1 MEVEHVLGGSEYE
14 DFESSSSENH
24 SSPSTNSDSAY
35 SATSHPEWALDLGL
49 SIPTLHHSNWAHPSP
64 FKAVPSSMHT
74 STSNFWN
81 QPDHFEQPRE
91 EEQQHKNL
99 QNDTDSLA
107 FEGGIE
113 GQGRKG
119 EQDDTSL
126 QLGNGSRRSMEME
139 FDDMINEDSC
149 GPSTG
154 NSPLSLHSHSPT
166 MPARQH
172 PVSYSHISMPAV
184 AESPPPQPH
193 SYLASAGLALQ
204 LPPPS
209 SFPSLGS
216 TGGIAPSLTGGQ
228 PTPPLGSPITNLL
241 PDIPA
246 SPPAE
251 SSKPASPLPSTATE
265 DDSNPPP
272 PPPPSSSTRPT
283 RERRTSARA
292 SGLVRSA
299 THSASSS
306 RERVS
311 ASQTNS
317 TLPADSSSSAIVVPG
332 TGVNLVSREAV
343 QVTQLIPNQSNPPPS
358 ALTGSGASSSAYTPP
373 VKLLVLGVPTVGAK
387 SRVETQIKISLSLV
401 RPLGGIKREGNSSS
415 EWAENLINE
424 EGSIDSNIASDEL
437 ERIGSWSHIRIPKYL
452 ALKSRTKEDG
462 KPTVGKKSVNPGPPP
477 PPENTL
483 VLDVAVVRASD
494 PSSQIFICTN
504 CRARELKRSLRKK
517 DPKGKSA
524 PPPAPPVE
532 DLGDKDEEEEKRKVV
547 VFNSPEFVEFG
558 TGECVL
564 PTRVTCYCRHHK
576 EKKGFCVTYSL
587 RDHLDNIV
595 ASGMTPPI
603 MITDDHK
610 TSVAKNAQAAAAA
623 SSSAPL
629 SASTAIDSKRKAPAK
644 VAPPSASIGKKE
656 KTNGTTSTTTSRSR
670 RAGGRSRRGA
680 SESTDATGGEEE
692 VEPASKK
699 SKPYDVEARPKKRQ
713 SPASRHS
720 PAFAMTPL
728 HSAPGSGFVPPAPPP
743 STVNSTVSTP
753 ASSHRATYGQ
763 SQQPQNSRATSPAA
777 SHHSTQSSF
786 ASALGLDGINH
797 SANLPGGDAVMTDS
811 TPSTVQ
817 SPTFIPPASFSPR
830 HSVSTEASLPPQHQ
844 SHNLFDW
851 RSNGA
856 NSTISTPPLSP
867 GATTPSV
874 HNENFNSLFGSF
886 PSPVDS
892 IQQQQQSHLHQS
904 VPPVSSIPS
913 FAIPATEP
921 LESLTSTWA
930 FQQALQQ
937 QQQEIAASMPPP
949 RINRLIPG
957 EGPVSGGIEVTIL
970 GENFVRDLTCL
981 FGDSGAVSTHF
992 WSTNTLVCV
1001 LPPSANPGPV
1011 FVGIKGVLHNPEQ
1024 GGLPLFTYKDNS
1036 DRNLLELALQVVGL
1050 KMTGRLEDASA
1061 VAMRIVGNSPQGGGG
1076 GSGGGNG
1083 SHQVNGGA
1091 QDTATLAATLNA
1103 AATSAY
1109 ATPVPSRPSSR
1120 RTSFSTNSPS
1130 SSTTPVLAPA
1140 ETRNFEGIVIKFLSL
1155 LDLDPSLLPGAAPSL
1170 PSASPPI
1177 SQPDAQQHTLLH
1189 LATVLGFHRLVAFL
1203 LARGIDYDAADRNGY
1218 TALHFAAL
1226 YGRVAIARHLLDAG
1240 ANASLKTFAG
1250 RTAIEIAQERD
1261 DVDVEDLLL
1270 RAAPSP
1276 SSTTLEQITPR
1287 ISSRRPLVSFS
1298 PASLSR
1304 PTSLYGDSDDEG
1316 QDQDSFDDQVS
1327 EIDGSSEE
1335 GEQSD
1340 WSRSDRS
1347 FDESSDWP
1355 SESDEDGDEG
1365 ADEAEEEE
1373 VYTRPARSRNASTI
1387 SLHYL
1392 LEAEENAQMST
1403 PVVKKVSF
1411 PDSEVDESPAPPSKP
1426 SLSASSSSSWLSKK
1440 LKPTVQPG
1448 LDKLQPLTGGVSNA
1462 WEKAKA
1468 NRFNL
1473 PQMHMPE
1480 LGAFPA
1486 MPAALTRRMSTSRRR
1501 SGGATSA
1508 GEETDAGEESGW
1520 EGASRH
1526 WRALYSGQWWNK
1538 TPSSPP
1544 PQYTPSDSLYL
1555 PNTTDPDE
1563 KLATSTNEFSP
1574 STSASTS
1581 IARPSQFSKL
1591 SRRSRRKLSVVS
1603 DDTDDTASVAA
1614 SEFEEIKHDGNDRM
1628 LWFFWIPVLL
1638 FVLTFAYLN
1647 FQVYLTPVIETL
1659 ADTILPQPLANL
1671 LT

>member
-1 MEVEHVLGGSEYE
+1 MEVEHALGGEYE
-14 DFESSSSENH
+14 DLDSSSSSSENNH

-49 SIPTLHHSNWAHPSP
+49 SIPNWTQPGP
-64 FKAVPSSMHT
+64 FKAAPAPVLASPSAGMHT
-74 STSNFWN
+74 SSATYWISPHDYA
-81 QPDHFEQPRE
+81 QQATEPKGDYRSGAPYSDRRQGYERDDEREQ
-91 EEQQHKNL
+91 H
-99 QNDTDSLA
+99 
-107 FEGGIE
+107 
-113 GQGRKG
+113 
-119 EQDDTSL
+119 DTSL
-126 QLGNGSRRSMEME
+126 GFRDTSRQSIEME

-154 NSPLSLHSHSPT
+154 NSPLSLHSNSPT
-166 MPARQH
+166 MPTRQQ
-172 PVSYSHISMPAV
+172 PVSYSHISMPVIA
-184 AESPPPQPH
+184 ASPPAQPH

-209 SFPSLGS
+209 SFPSLA
-216 TGGIAPSLTGGQ
+216 GGIAPSLTGGQ
-228 PTPPLGSPITNLL
+228 PTPPLGSPVTHIL
-241 PDIPA
+241 PELPTSRP
-246 SPPAE
+246 SPPPVVKTE
-251 SSKPASPLPSTATE
+251 PALPIAVDE
-265 DDSNPPP
+265 VPPP
-272 PPPPSSSTRPT
+272 PQRPA

-292 SGLVRSA
+292 GGLTRSA

-311 ASQTNS
+311 TSLLNSALPSDASSSNNTNS
-317 TLPADSSSSAIVVPG
+317 NAANG
-332 TGVNLVSREAV
+332 AGVNLVSREAV
-343 QVTQLIPNQSNPPPS
+343 QVHQLIPNQSNPPFS
-358 ALTGSGASSSAYTPP
+358 ALTGSAASSSAYTPP
-373 VKLLVLGVPTVGAK
+373 VKLLVLGVPTHGAK

-401 RPLGGIKREGNSSS
+401 RPLGGIKREAGSRGGAA

-424 EGSIDSNIASDEL
+424 EGSIDPAVASNEL
-437 ERIGSWSHIRIPKYL
+437 ERIGSWTHIKIPKYL
-452 ALKSRTKEDG
+452 ALKSKTKEDG
-462 KPTVGKKSVNPGPPP
+462 KPSIGKKVVNAPPP
-477 PPENTL
+477 PAARDTL

-517 DPKGKSA
+517 DPKGKVASV
-524 PPPAPPVE
+524 PALPLE

-547 VFNSPEFVEFG
+547 VFNSPEYVEFS

-610 TSVAKNAQAAAAA
+610 TSVAKHAQATAAA
-623 SSSAPL
+623 SQVSSIPA
-629 SASTAIDSKRKAPAK
+629 ADSKRKASSK
-644 VAPPSASIGKKE
+644 IAPPAANSSTGKKE
-656 KTNGTTSTTTSRSR
+656 KVAAPPAPSARSR

-680 SESTDATGGEEE
+680 SDSGDAAGEEE

-699 SKPYDVEARPKKRQ
+699 AKPYDVDARPKKRQ

-728 HSAPGSGFVPPAPPP
+728 HSAPAPGFAPPLPP
-743 STVNSTVSTP
+743 SSTA
-753 ASSHRATYGQ
+753 ASSAVPT
-763 SQQPQNSRATSPAA
+763 PATSPRPLYAQQSSRGTSPVSQYSA
-777 SHHSTQSSF
+777 QSSF
-786 ASALGLDGINH
+786 TSALGLDGINN
-797 SANLPGGDAVMTDS
+797 SSGVGGSGDSVMADS
-811 TPSTVQ
+811 MSTIQ

-830 HSVSTEASLPPQHQ
+830 HSISTECSIPSQHQ
-844 SHNLFDW
+844 AHNLFDW
-851 RSNGA
+851 RSNAA

-874 HNENFNSLFGSF
+874 QNETFNSLFGSM
-886 PSPVDS
+886 PSPVGS
-892 IQQQQQSHLHQS
+892 YHHQQQAG
-904 VPPVSSIPS
+904 PPVSSIPS

-921 LESLTSTWA
+921 LQSLTSTWA

-1061 VAMRIVGNSPQGGGG
+1061 VAMRIVGNSPQAGGPHQINGAP
-1076 GSGGGNG
+1076 SGGG
-1083 SHQVNGGA
+1083 GGA
-1091 QDTATLAATLNA
+1091 QDTAALAATLNA
-1103 AATSAY
+1103 AAASAY
-1109 ATPVPSRPSSR
+1109 ATPAQSRPSSR
-1120 RTSFSTNSPS
+1120 RSSVTSPS
-1130 SSTTPVLAPA
+1130 SSLPVVPPT

-1203 LARGIDYDAADRNGY
+1203 LARGIDYDAPDRNGY

-1226 YGRVAIARHLLDAG
+1226 YGRVAIARHLLEAG
-1240 ANASLKTFAG
+1240 ADVTLETFAG
-1250 RTAIEIAQERD
+1250 KTAIEIARDRD

-1270 RAAPSP
+1270 RVGALSP
-1276 SSTTLEQITPR
+1276 RSDARSSLEQITPR
-1287 ISSRRPLVSFS
+1287 IARRNLVTFS
-1298 PASLSR
+1298 PASYSR
-1304 PTSLYGDSDDEG
+1304 PASLYDDDASERDDALDDS
-1316 QDQDSFDDQVS
+1316 VS
-1327 EIDGSSEE
+1327 EVSEVEGSSEE

-1340 WSRSDRS
+1340 WSREDSERS
-1347 FDESSDWP
+1347 WEEESSEWP
-1355 SESDEDGDEG
+1355 SESDDAGEE
-1365 ADEAEEEE
+1365 ADEEAED
-1373 VYTRPARSRNASTI
+1373 VYERPARSRNASTI

-1392 LEAEENAQMST
+1392 LEAEEHARLASAHGYIEDDANESHLA
-1403 PVVKKVSF
+1403 
-1411 PDSEVDESPAPPSKP
+1411 DEPNSKP
-1426 SLSASSSSSWLSKK
+1426 SLSTAASSSWLSKK

-1448 LDKLQPLTGGVSNA
+1448 LDKLQPLAGGVTTA

-1468 NRFNL
+1468 NRFAL
-1473 PQMHMPE
+1473 PHMHMPE
-1480 LGAFPA
+1480 LAAFPA

-1501 SGGATSA
+1501 RGEATSA

-1526 WRALYSGQWWNK
+1526 WRALYSGQWWHK

-1555 PNTTDPDE
+1555 PNTLNPDE
-1563 KLATSTNEFSP
+1563 KISPAT
-1574 STSASTS
+1574 ASTS
-1581 IARPSQFSKL
+1581 TSVLVPRSAAAVDKV
-1591 SRRSRRKLSVVS
+1591 SRRRVRKLSTAS
-1603 DDTDDTASVAA
+1603 DDTDDSASIAA
-1614 SEFEEIKHDGNDRM
+1614 SEFEEMKHDGHDRM
-1628 LWFFWIPVLL
+1628 LWLFWIPVLL

-1647 FQVYLTPVIETL
+1647 FSVYLTPVIETL